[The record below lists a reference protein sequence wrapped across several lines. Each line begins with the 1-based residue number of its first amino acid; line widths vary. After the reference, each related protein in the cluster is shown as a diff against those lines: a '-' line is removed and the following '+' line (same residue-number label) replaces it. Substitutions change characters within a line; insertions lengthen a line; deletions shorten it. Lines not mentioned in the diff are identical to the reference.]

1 MGVVIDTDDK
11 VVDMHGVGLHGFKNG
26 DKQAGIAPTG
36 LIATWFNNC
45 QQELNN
51 AIAAAD
57 LTPSN
62 ASANQLATGITD
74 LVDNQRNFNAVQTF
88 RKFPPIDPDPSN
100 RWQWKRRADG
110 SHEVAAGTTQT
121 FCAMEIPGLAQKQG
135 TFQFRISAVG
145 TDTVTNY
152 GNAIITGSFRYDGVG
167 LTIQSTVNVLYDVP
181 LAGMTLSVV
190 NGGGLLSARVVIP
203 ALPAGKLYN
212 LHALGEV
219 FHVSQ

>member
-11 VVDMHGVGLHGFKNG
+11 VVNMHGVGIHGFKNG
-26 DKQAGIAPTG
+26 DEQAGIAPTG

-45 QQELNN
+45 QQEVNN
-51 AIAAAD
+51 AIAAAG

-62 ASANQLATGITD
+62 ASADQLATALKGLI
-74 LVDNQRNFNAVQTF
+74 DNQRNFSGVQTF
-88 RKFPPIDPDPSN
+88 RQVPPIDPDPSN
-100 RWQWKRRADG
+100 RWEWKRRAAGKHD
-110 SHEVAAGTTQT
+110 VAAGTTQT
-121 FCAMEIPGLAQKQG
+121 FCEMEVPGLSLKQG

-152 GNAIITGSFRYDGVG
+152 GNAIINGSFRYDGVG
-167 LTIQSTVNVLYDVP
+167 LTIQATVNVVYDVP